1 MTMVNHGLTEWD
13 ARDLEAR
20 IARDNAVVFL
30 GGTVGTNNWRDDLI
44 TAVTARGVNPAQL
57 FNPVV
62 DDWNDEAQR
71 REDEIK
77 TTARYVLFYIALPG
91 TAGNEVSIYSLVELV
106 LALMD
111 DRDTGRDRTVAAFNT
126 EGMSPHVAKHINK
139 AVHDLRAR
147 FPHAAILDTRRDLED
162 WLVERLVERL
172 A

>member
-1 MTMVNHGLTEWD
+1 MVNHGLTEWD

-44 TAVTARGVNPAQL
+44 AAVTARSVNPSQL

-62 DDWNDEAQR
+62 DDWNEEAQR

-91 TAGNEVSIYSLVELV
+91 TAGNEVSVYSLVELV

-126 EGMSPHVAKHINK
+126 EGMSSHVAKAINK
-139 AVHDLRAR
+139 SVHDLRAR
-147 FPHAAILDTRRDLED
+147 FPHAAVLDARGDLED
-162 WLVERLVERL
+162 WLVERL